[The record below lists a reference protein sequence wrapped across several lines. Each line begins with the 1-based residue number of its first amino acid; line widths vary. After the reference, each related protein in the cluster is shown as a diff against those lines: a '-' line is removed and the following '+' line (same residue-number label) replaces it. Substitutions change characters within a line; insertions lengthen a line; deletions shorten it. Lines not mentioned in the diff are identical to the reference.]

1 VICLDEIK
9 RNESLFP
16 IRVVQEIT
24 NLTARQ
30 IRYYEEQGLINP
42 ERNNGNHRVYS
53 LNDIARC
60 LEIKGYIDQGINI
73 AGIKAIYDSKA
84 QEENII
90 PNHAEKLKIDLSD
103 MELRELLV
111 KVKKK
116 IYGS

>member
-1 VICLDEIK
+1 MDEIK
-9 RNESLFP
+9 RNEALFP
-16 IRVVQEIT
+16 ISVVKEIT

-42 ERNNGNHRVYS
+42 GRNKGNHRVYS

-60 LEIKGYIDQGINI
+60 LEIKRYIDQGLNI
-73 AGIKAIYDSKA
+73 AGIKAVYDSKV
-84 QEENII
+84 QEKNII
-90 PNHAEKLKIDLSD
+90 PNHMEKLKIDLSD
-103 MELRELLV
+103 LELRELLV